1 MCRGD
6 SLAVWIAALIH
17 LIRTKHKKC
26 TKMHKE
32 NEYRSPLFVSVDK
45 KYAKEYDVENPLR
58 RDYNMNLCAE
68 LMKKDLDAKNMNFTT
83 GTTKKGDS
91 VIEFPYK
98 GKTAKMFFCGD
109 EGHYLSIYVVYEEV
123 PKDKTVDTIIACNA
137 LNVQYKWVTF
147 YVDDDNDV
155 VLHLDAILSPATA
168 AEEAFELLV
177 RTLNIGDEAKPIIMK
192 AIYA

>member
-1 MCRGD
+1 
-6 SLAVWIAALIH
+6 
-17 LIRTKHKKC
+17 
-26 TKMHKE
+26 
-32 NEYRSPLFVSVDK
+32 
-45 KYAKEYDVENPLR
+45 
-58 RDYNMNLCAE
+58 MNVCAE
-68 LMKKDLDAKNMNFTT
+68 LMKKDLDSKKMNFHT
-83 GTTKKGDS
+83 GTTKSGDS
-91 VIEFPYK
+91 VIEFPYS
-98 GKTAKMFFCGD
+98 GKIAKMYFCGD
-109 EGHYLSIYVVYEEV
+109 EGHYLSIYVVYENV

>member
-1 MCRGD
+1 
-6 SLAVWIAALIH
+6 
-17 LIRTKHKKC
+17 
-26 TKMHKE
+26 
-32 NEYRSPLFVSVDK
+32 
-45 KYAKEYDVENPLR
+45 
-58 RDYNMNLCAE
+58 MNVCAE
-68 LMKKDLDAKNMNFTT
+68 LMKKYLDAKDMNFTT

-98 GKTAKMFFCGD
+98 GKIAKMFFSGD
-109 EGHYLSIYVVYEEV
+109 DGHYLSIYVVYENV
-123 PKDKTVDTIIACNA
+123 PKDKTVDTIIACNS

-177 RTLNIGDEAKPIIMK
+177 RMLNIGDEAKPVIMK

>member
-1 MCRGD
+1 M
-6 SLAVWIAALIH
+6 LN
-17 LIRTKHKKC
+17 T
-26 TKMHKE
+26 
-32 NEYRSPLFVSVDK
+32 
-45 KYAKEYDVENPLR
+45 
-58 RDYNMNLCAE
+58 CAE
-68 LMKKDLDAKNMNFTT
+68 LFKSFIEAKGLACST
-83 GTTKKGDS
+83 GADDDGDS